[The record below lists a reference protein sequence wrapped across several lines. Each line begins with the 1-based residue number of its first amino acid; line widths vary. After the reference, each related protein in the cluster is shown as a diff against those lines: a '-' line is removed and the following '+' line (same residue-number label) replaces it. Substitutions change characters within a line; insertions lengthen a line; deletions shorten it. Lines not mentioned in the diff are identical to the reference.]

1 MTHTLIIRGFN
12 DQIHE
17 KLGAVANQRGV
28 SINSIVKDAVDVWLK
43 KQQSEAPKKHHLVI
57 YSDNESMMRMLKSM
71 DKLAKQGSFFKC
83 FFGPPQSPITELLS
97 KLNWYDATSRPYP
110 YSSEESQHMEQAI
123 QPKTQTQTQRHIM
136 TYCNKILENLVKK
149 ADNRQVC
156 CMDFIMNDVGKV
168 SLKLALNLEKA
179 YDDNRLAGLMYCT
192 YKTNNLLNAEIE
204 ELIELFETHDQIFI
218 LKGDEVYKLHLTKEN
233 VHKLFL
239 S

>member
-12 DQIHE
+12 DQVHE

-83 FFGPPQSPITELLS
+83 FFGPPQSPVTELLS
-97 KLNWYDATSRPYP
+97 KLNWYDATRRPYP
-110 YSSEESQHMEQAI
+110 YSSEESQHMKQAI
-123 QPKTQTQTQRHIM
+123 QTKTQTQTQKHIM
-136 TYCNKILENLVKK
+136 TYCNKILENLAKK

-168 SLKLALNLEKA
+168 SLKLALILEKA

-204 ELIELFETHDQIFI
+204 DLIELFETHDQIFI
-218 LKGDEVYKLHLTKEN
+218 LKGEEVYKLHLTKEN

>member
-12 DQIHE
+12 DQVHE

-83 FFGPPQSPITELLS
+83 FFGPPQRPGTELLS
-97 KLNWYDATSRPYP
+97 KLNWYDATRRPYP
-110 YSSEESQHMEQAI
+110 YSSEESQHMKQAI
-123 QPKTQTQTQRHIM
+123 QTKTQTQTQKHIM
-136 TYCNKILENLVKK
+136 TYCNKILENLAKK

-168 SLKLALNLEKA
+168 SLKLALILEKA

-204 ELIELFETHDQIFI
+204 DLIELFETHDQIFI

>member
-12 DQIHE
+12 DQVHE
-17 KLGAVANQRGV
+17 KLGAVADQRGV
-28 SINSIVKDAVDVWLK
+28 STNSIVKDAVDVWLK
-43 KQQSEAPKKHHLVI
+43 KQQSEAPRKHHLVI

-83 FFGPPQSPITELLS
+83 FFGPPQSRVTELLS
-97 KLNWYDATSRPYP
+97 KLNWYDATRRPYP
-110 YSSEESQHMEQAI
+110 YSSEESQHMKQAV
-123 QPKTQTQTQRHIM
+123 QTKTQTQTQKHIM
-136 TYCNKILENLVKK
+136 TYCNKILENLAKK

-168 SLKLALNLEKA
+168 SLKLALILEKA

-204 ELIELFETHDQIFI
+204 DLIELFETHDQIFI
-218 LKGDEVYKLHLTKEN
+218 LKGEEVYKLHLTKEN

>member
-12 DQIHE
+12 DQVHE

-83 FFGPPQSPITELLS
+83 FFGPPQSPVTELLS
-97 KLNWYDATSRPYP
+97 KLNWYDATRRPYP
-110 YSSEESQHMEQAI
+110 YSSEESQHMKQAI
-123 QPKTQTQTQRHIM
+123 QTKTQTQTQKHIM
-136 TYCNKILENLVKK
+136 TYCNKILENLAKK

-168 SLKLALNLEKA
+168 SLKLALILEKA

-204 ELIELFETHDQIFI
+204 DLIELFETHDQIFI